1 MDGRDLVD
9 LWENQHGKLTTDS
22 RERFLASPEAQKIR
36 AYPTDSIIRAI
47 GVSPTLS
54 KILLEL
60 QSMRRIQA
68 KISPQ
73 APKTT
78 SPKPRQKAAPD
89 YTRKIASE
97 RGAGFVRQKRT
108 QRSGGVDSKLTSLPR
123 IEPPA
128 TLGNGSSVRCA
139 TSLSAWCFKKLL
151 RQKAKIHF
159 VSHKGH
165 VGSDLKR

>member
-1 MDGRDLVD
+1 MTATLQITPPTVYRALEDSSLFFYAHPMDGRDLVD

-60 QSMRRIQA
+60 QSTRRIQA
-68 KISPQ
+68 QISPQ
-73 APKTT
+73 APKRT

-97 RGAGFVRQKRT
+97 KGRGFRQAEE
-108 QRSGGVDSKLTSLPR
+108 D
-123 IEPPA
+123 A
-128 TLGNGSSVRCA
+128 
-139 TSLSAWCFKKLL
+139 KKW
-151 RQKAKIHF
+151 RGRF
-159 VSHKGH
+159 
-165 VGSDLKR
+165 